1 MKQVV
6 LRRGEPLV
14 AEVPA
19 PSPQPGRVL
28 VTNVASVISSGTERA
43 AVSDGGG
50 SLPMRAVRNP
60 DLVLLT
66 LRHAREHG
74 LRETVELVRNST
86 SQDTTLGYACA
97 GIVLDTGGLGDFFVG
112 QAVACAGAGYADHA
126 EVVSVPGNLVAPV
139 PRGVPLRDAA
149 FTTLG
154 AIAMQ
159 GVRRAQASLGERV
172 AVIGLGLLGLFTV
185 QILRAAGCVVIGVEP
200 EPSRRALGIRLGAEQ
215 ALAPEG
221 AVERVREW
229 SGGPGVDT
237 AIVTA
242 SASSSAIVNDAVTMV
257 RRKGRVV
264 PLGDVGL
271 AFDRKGLYQREADVL
286 ISTSYGPGR
295 YDPIYEQAGVDYP
308 LAYVRWTEN
317 RNMAEFLRL
326 LAANLLA
333 VEPLVGSES
342 PIEQAVD
349 AYAMLSSEPPPLAVV
364 LRYPD
369 SDKHEVE
376 RSESVPTAA
385 TPRRGRSTDSRS
397 VRVGVVG
404 PGSFVRA
411 VHLANLRADGDA
423 PIVAVAARRG
433 TVASDVARAT
443 GHRAMA
449 FTDWRRVVEH
459 PDVDLV
465 LIGTRH
471 DSHAEIAAAALRAGK
486 TVLLEKPL
494 GLTREQID
502 DVWEAGDGA
511 SGEVGDKAGGDAAP
525 LTIGFN
531 RPLAPLSR
539 RLREELSEV
548 SDPLQVIIRI
558 SAPLPAEHWLNDPH
572 QGGGRILGEGCHF
585 LDYAN
590 WLCGVPL
597 SVCAIAAPSRPNVH
611 TVESASITVGYETG
625 SLASLHYSALGP
637 PSLPKERIEVLAG
650 GRAWVLDDFQRLT
663 RFDGNRSP
671 GNRSHGNRSET
682 VEKSQDKGHAELM
695 RRVLGACRGEDHGG
709 EDRFLPGLR
718 AGYVAQSVALASL
731 EAIDSGATCEVL
743 LPSAAP
749 QGDADQRSSAGQRGT
764 QSRPAADVAREQP

>member
-6 LRRGEPLV
+6 LRNGQPLV

-28 VTNVASVISSGTERA
+28 VASAASVISSGTERA
-43 AVSDGGG
+43 AISDGGG

-74 LRETVELVRNST
+74 IRETVEQVRNAVSD
-86 SQDTTLGYACA
+86 DTVLGYACA
-97 GIVLDTGGLGDFFVG
+97 GTVLDTGGLGDFSVG
-112 QAVACAGAGYADHA
+112 QAVACAGAGRANHA

-139 PRGVPLRDAA
+139 PTGVPLRDAA

-159 GVRRAQASLGERV
+159 GVRRAEASLGERIV
-172 AVIGLGLLGLFTV
+172 VIGLGLLGLLTA

-200 EPSRRALGIRLGAEQ
+200 DRSRRELGVQLGLEQ
-215 ALAPEG
+215 ALAPAD
-221 AVERVREW
+221 AVEHVRAW
-229 SGGPGVDT
+229 TGGVGADA

-242 SASSSAIVNDAVTMV
+242 AGTSSAIVNDAVAIV

-271 AFDRKGLYQREADVL
+271 AFDRAGLYQREADVL

-295 YDPIYEQAGVDYP
+295 YDPIYEEAGVDYP

-326 LAANLLA
+326 LAAGSVT
-333 VEPLVGSES
+333 VEPLIGLELPV
-342 PIEQAVD
+342 EQALD
-349 AYAMLSSEPPPLAVV
+349 AYGALRSQPPPLAVV

-369 SDKHEVE
+369 PRGRVAAA
-376 RSESVPTAA
+376 SESVKVPA
-385 TPRRGRSTDSRS
+385 TSRHKRTRENS
-397 VRVGVVG
+397 QLVRVGVVG
-404 PGSFVRA
+404 PGSFVRGM
-411 VHLANLRADGDA
+411 HLPNLRTDGAA

-433 TVASDVARAT
+433 TVATDVAR
-443 GHRAMA
+443 MA
-449 FTDWRRVVEH
+449 GGEAEALTDWQRVVEH
-459 PDVDLV
+459 PDVELV

-486 TVLLEKPL
+486 AVLVEKPL

-502 DVWEAGDGA
+502 DVWA
-511 SGEVGDKAGGDAAP
+511 AGGGDSAP
-525 LTIGFN
+525 LAIGFN
-531 RPLAPLSR
+531 RPLAPLSQ
-539 RLREELSEV
+539 RLHEQLAQV
-548 SDPLQVIIRI
+548 SGPLQVVIRVN
-558 SAPLPAEHWLNDPH
+558 APLAADHWLNDPE

-597 SVCAIAAPSRPNVH
+597 SVSGAAARESASVR
-611 TVESASITVGYETG
+611 TVQSASITVSYEGG
-625 SLASLHYSALGP
+625 SVASLHYSGLGP
-637 PSLPKERIEVLAG
+637 TSLPKERIEVLAG
-650 GRAWVLDDFQRLT
+650 GRAWVLDDFARLT
-663 RFDGNRSP
+663 SFDGASSR
-671 GNRSHGNRSET
+671 T
-682 VEKSQDKGHAELM
+682 VEQGQGDKGHAALM
-695 RRVLGACRGEDHGG
+695 RRVLSACRGRDQ
-709 EDRFLPGLR
+709 FLPGLR
-718 AGYVAQSVALASL
+718 AGYLAQSVALTAL
-731 EAIDSGATCEVL
+731 EAIGSATTRDVP
-743 LPSAAP
+743 LPDAHALQDTERESEHTSDRP
-749 QGDADQRSSAGQRGT
+749 GLGDTSLRDT
-764 QSRPAADVAREQP
+764 P